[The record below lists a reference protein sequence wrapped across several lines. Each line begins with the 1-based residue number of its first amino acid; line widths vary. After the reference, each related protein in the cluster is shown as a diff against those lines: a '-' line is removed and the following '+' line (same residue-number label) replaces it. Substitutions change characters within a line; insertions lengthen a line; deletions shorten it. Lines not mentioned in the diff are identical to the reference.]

1 MALTAVQIKNAKPA
15 EKPLKISDGG
25 GLYLLINPNGSKY
38 WRMGYR
44 FNSIQKTLA
53 LGVFP
58 SVSLL
63 KAREMREEARKLLAA
78 GTDPSANKKA
88 IKSAKDT
95 SNSNSFEAIA
105 REWHASRL
113 QTWAPANSKKV
124 IQALERDIF
133 DWLGKRPITSITSPE
148 LLECAR
154 RMEERGAI
162 ESARRVLLTCG
173 QVFRYAVATGRCD
186 RDPVPDLRGALKP
199 AKSTHFAT
207 MLDPKAIGALL
218 RAIESYQGSF
228 ITRQALRL
236 APLVF
241 VRPGNLRSAE
251 WIEIDLGKAE
261 WNIPAE
267 KMKMKEPLLV
277 PLSTQAVAILGEI
290 HALTGRGKY
299 VFPCEHT
306 NIRPM
311 SENTINFA
319 FRRMGFSKEEISC
332 HGFRAMARTL
342 LDEVLGVRSDFIEH
356 QLAHAVRDPNGRA
369 YNRTCHIVARREMMQ
384 QWSAYLDSLRL
395 SEV

>member
-25 GLYLLINPNGSKY
+25 GLYLLVNPNGSKY

-88 IKSAKDT
+88 IKSSKDT
-95 SNSNSFEAIA
+95 SNANSFEIIA
-105 REWHASRL
+105 REWHASRSP
-113 QTWAPANSKKV
+113 TWAPANSKKV
-124 IQALERDIF
+124 IQCLERDIF
-133 DWLGKRPITSITSPE
+133 PWLGASPIKSITSPE
-148 LLECAR
+148 LLMCAR

-162 ESARRVLLTCG
+162 ESARRALLTCG
-173 QVFRYAVATGRCD
+173 QVFRYGVATARCD
-186 RDPVPDLRGALKP
+186 RDPVPDLRGALQP
-199 AKSTHFAT
+199 AKPTHFST
-207 MLDPKAIGALL
+207 MLDPRAIGALL
-218 RAIESYQGSF
+218 RAIEAYTGSF

-241 VRPGNLRSAE
+241 VRPGNLRAAE
-251 WIEIDLGKAE
+251 WSEIDLDKAE
-261 WNIPAE
+261 WSIPAD
-267 KMKMKEPLLV
+267 KMKMREPHLV
-277 PLSTQAVAILGEI
+277 PLSTQALAILREI
-290 HALTGRGKY
+290 HPLTGRGKY
-299 VFPCEHT
+299 VFPSEHT
-306 NIRPM
+306 NTRCM

-319 FRRMGFSKEEISC
+319 FRRMDFTKEEISC

-342 LDEVLGVRSDFIEH
+342 LDEVLGVRPDFIEH

-369 YNRTCHIVARREMMQ
+369 YNRTSHIFARKDMMQ
-384 QWSAYLDSLRL
+384 RWSNYLDSLKMM
-395 SEV
+395 EV